1 MAFESLNAFLNMGG
15 YAPYVWPAWG
25 VTLAVLVG
33 GGLQA
38 VAEHRRRLRE
48 LRRRQRRAAA
58 DAAPREAA
66 PRKAVPRGSHDAR
79 A

>member
-38 VAEHRRRLRE
+38 VIEHRRRLRE

-58 DAAPREAA
+58 DAAPREA
-66 PRKAVPRGSHDAR
+66 VPTEGRPTR
-79 A
+79 FP